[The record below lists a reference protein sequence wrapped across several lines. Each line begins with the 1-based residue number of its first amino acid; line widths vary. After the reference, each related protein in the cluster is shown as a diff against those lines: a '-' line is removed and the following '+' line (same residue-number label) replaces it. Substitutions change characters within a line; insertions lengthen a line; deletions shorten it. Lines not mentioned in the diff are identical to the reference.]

1 MSRTG
6 FSRPAAHRG
15 RSEVGNEEVT
25 VIELRGSFSLTAFQ
39 AQIAS
44 IDRCGVVGSVVTI
57 VLIFINFRAGF
68 RCAEKKGS
76 SKGVTM
82 NRNLRGR
89 KGNSEETHAP
99 AMMFANPTNPWP
111 AHYNPLKAC
120 PFSGAHAPR
129 ARL

>member
-25 VIELRGSFSLTAFQ
+25 VIELRGNFSLTAFQ

-57 VLIFINFRAGF
+57 VLIFNNFRAGF
-68 RCAEKKGS
+68 RCAEKRKLERRDDEPKS
-76 SKGVTM
+76 SWTQRKQR
-82 NRNLRGR
+82 RNTRTGNDVR
-89 KGNSEETHAP
+89 KSNEPLASTLQ
-99 AMMFANPTNPWP
+99 PT
-111 AHYNPLKAC
+111 
-120 PFSGAHAPR
+120 
-129 ARL
+129 